1 MMKRIVFKA
10 KNFQEAADWD
20 ARQYLAMTPEER
32 IRIAH
37 ALRQRAYRG
46 KVKDVRECH
55 RKQ

>member
-1 MMKRIVFKA
+1 MKRIVFKA
-10 KNFQEAADWD
+10 KNFQEAAEWD
-20 ARQYLAMTPEER
+20 ARQYLAMTPGER
-32 IRIAH
+32 IRLAH